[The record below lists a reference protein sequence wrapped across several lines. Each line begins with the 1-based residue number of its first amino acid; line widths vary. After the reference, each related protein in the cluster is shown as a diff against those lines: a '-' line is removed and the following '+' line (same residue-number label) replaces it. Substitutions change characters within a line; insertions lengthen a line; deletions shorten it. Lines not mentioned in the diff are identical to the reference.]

1 MSAQTKST
9 RPSSERHLTQAIG
22 KSTILGIAAS
32 ATQVATRLLT
42 VPIVIHHLGLGGYG
56 IWSIIMTTVTYMRF
70 GTAGIKSAFQKYVA
84 EATGN
89 GDFETASKLVSTG
102 SILILVL
109 SVAGLIPIA
118 FFSSGLAKA
127 SGVPPEF
134 LSQAAGSIT
143 ILALI
148 LTVANFGAAYE
159 AIVMG
164 GHRIDLTRR
173 FNIVTTVLEAIAIVV
188 FLHFGYG
195 LLAMAVI
202 MGTSEL
208 VYILSCYVASGRI
221 VPEMRVRLSNFT
233 TSVLPELVRFAGSFQ
248 LVNMLEV
255 LYLAILPVF
264 ILKFFGADSA
274 GVYAVAT
281 RVTTAALVA
290 QDALAI
296 PILSG
301 GTVVFASGSAERMRR
316 FLERSFKAMVA
327 VTLPPLA
334 FVSVFGS
341 IIVLAWTGESGPYFG
356 VSIALVSLA
365 GLFKAISLLQLV
377 LYRTT
382 GRALMDNIR
391 QLLRIVILLIVVL
404 MGRRIGFYGLL
415 AGLATAELV
424 GVIFMFFVMSAT
436 FKGFNARQVARDTLK
451 ITVATLAILTVGF
464 AVALLPTHSGMS
476 ERLTA
481 MIKLA
486 EIGITCLVVL
496 LPALM
501 LTGAASPEERMT
513 LLETVMPW
521 RRKALAVDSQ
531 AESGVGP

>member
-1 MSAQTKST
+1 VLAQAKFA
-9 RPSSERHLTQAIG
+9 RPSSDRHLARAIS
-22 KSTILGIAAS
+22 KSTVLGVLAS
-32 ATQVATRLLT
+32 ATQVATRLVT

-89 GDFETASKLVSTG
+89 GEFETASRLVSTG
-102 SILILVL
+102 SISILVL
-109 SVAGLIPIA
+109 SIVGLIPIA
-118 FFSSGLAKA
+118 LFSSGLAKH

-134 LSQAAGSIT
+134 LSQAASSIT
-143 ILALI
+143 VLALI

-173 FNIVTTVLEAIAIVV
+173 FNIVTTIGEAIAIVV

-195 LLAMAVI
+195 LLAMAAI
-202 MGTSEL
+202 MGISEL
-208 VYILSCYVASGRI
+208 IYILACYVVSRRI
-221 VPEMRVRLSNFT
+221 VPEIRVRISYFT
-233 TSVLPELVRFAGSFQ
+233 TSVFPELIRFAGSFQ

-255 LYLAILPVF
+255 LYLAILPIF
-264 ILKFFGADSA
+264 ILKFYGADSA
-274 GVYAVAT
+274 GIYALALRVA
-281 RVTTAALVA
+281 TAALVA
-290 QDALAI
+290 QDALAL

-316 FLERSFKAMVA
+316 FLERSFKAMIA

-334 FVSVFGS
+334 FVSAFGS
-341 IIVLAWTGESGPYFG
+341 IVVLAWTGESGPYFG
-356 VSIALVSLA
+356 VAIALVSLA

-382 GRALMDNIR
+382 GRALLDNIR
-391 QLLRIVILLIVVL
+391 QLLRIAILLVVVL

-415 AGLATAELV
+415 VGLAVAELV

-436 FKGFNARQVARDTLK
+436 FKGFNVRQVARDTLR
-451 ITVATLAILTVGF
+451 ICVTTVMVLLAGF
-464 AVALLPTHSGMS
+464 GA
-476 ERLTA
+476 A
-481 MIKLA
+481 MIPVHISSSVRLESAIKLGYIM
-486 EIGITCLVVL
+486 IGCVL
-496 LPALM
+496 AMLPAAA
-501 LTGAASPEERMT
+501 LTRVMSPEERTT
-513 LLETVMPW
+513 LLYTVMPW
-521 RRKALAVDSQ
+521 RRERLAVETPTETGIS
-531 AESGVGP
+531 P

>member
-1 MSAQTKST
+1 LSLQAKFA
-9 RPSSERHLTQAIG
+9 RPSTERHLAQAIS

-32 ATQVATRLLT
+32 ATQVLTRLVT

-102 SILILVL
+102 SIAILVI

-118 FFSSGLAKA
+118 LLSSGLAKA

-148 LTVANFGAAYE
+148 LTIANFGAAYE

-173 FNIVTTVLEAIAIVV
+173 FNIVTTVLEAVVIVIL
-188 FLHFGYG
+188 LHFGYG
-195 LLAMAVI
+195 LLAMAVV

-208 VYILSCYVASGRI
+208 VYIFSCYLASKQI
-221 VPEMRVRLSNFT
+221 VPEIRIRLSYFT
-233 TSVLPELVRFAGSFQ
+233 TKAIPELVRFAGSFQ

-255 LYLAILPVF
+255 LYLAILPIF
-264 ILKFFGADSA
+264 ILKFFGADNA

-281 RVTTAALVA
+281 RVSTAALVA

-296 PILSG
+296 PVLSG

-316 FLERSFKAMVA
+316 FLERAFKAMIA

-334 FVSVFGS
+334 FVSAFGS
-341 IIVLAWTGESGPYFG
+341 IIVLAWTGETGPYFG
-356 VSIALVSLA
+356 VAIALVSLA

-382 GRALMDNIR
+382 GKALLDNIR
-391 QLLRIVILLIVVL
+391 QLLRIAILLVVVL
-404 MGRRIGFYGLL
+404 MGRHIGFYGLL
-415 AGLATAELV
+415 VGLAVAELV

-436 FKGFNARQVARDTLK
+436 FKGFNATRVARDTFK
-451 ITVATLAILTVGF
+451 ISLATLVILSAGF
-464 AVALLPTHSGMS
+464 CAAMLPMHSVVS
-476 ERLTA
+476 ERLA
-481 MIKLA
+481 AAIKLG
-486 EIGITCLVVL
+486 EIGLACLVAF
-496 LPALM
+496 LPAIM
-501 LTGAASPEERMT
+501 LTGAASPEERT
-513 LLETVMPW
+513 TVLETVMPW
-521 RRKALAVDSQ
+521 RRKTLAVDTG